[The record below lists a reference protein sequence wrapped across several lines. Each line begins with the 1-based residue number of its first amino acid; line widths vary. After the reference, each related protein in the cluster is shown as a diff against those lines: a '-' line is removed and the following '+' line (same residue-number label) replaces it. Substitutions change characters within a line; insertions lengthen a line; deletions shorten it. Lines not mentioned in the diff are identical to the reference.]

1 MPPQDEA
8 ASSDKEQSQMKRIS
22 WPLTALV
29 LVATGYSL
37 HAGRLLRSEPPQSE
51 VRAVSDPYASDAALR
66 HRAAQPNHW
75 RSMLLVK

>member
-1 MPPQDEA
+1 MPLQDEA
-8 ASSDKEQSQMKRIS
+8 ASPDKEQSRMKRIS
-22 WPLTALV
+22 WPLTALM

-37 HAGRLLRSEPPQSE
+37 HAGRLSPFAPPQAE
-51 VRAVSDPYASDAALR
+51 VREVSDPYASDAALR

>member
-1 MPPQDEA
+1 
-8 ASSDKEQSQMKRIS
+8 MKHIS

-29 LVATGYSL
+29 LVTTGFSL

-51 VRAVSDPYASDAALR
+51 IREVSDPYASDAALR